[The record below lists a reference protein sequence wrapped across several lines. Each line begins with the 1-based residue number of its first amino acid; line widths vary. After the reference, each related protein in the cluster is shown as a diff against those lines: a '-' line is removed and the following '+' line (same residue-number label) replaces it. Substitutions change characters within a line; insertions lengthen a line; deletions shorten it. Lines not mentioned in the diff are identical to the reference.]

1 MELHWVEVLIYL
13 VTLAVGWGTFR
24 QIQRTDGERIK
35 KLEEE
40 FSEMHDDIRRIE
52 LSAANTPT
60 KADFEKLSS
69 DIQGMKILLARVEV
83 ILETHFKPE
92 SK

>member
-1 MELHWVEVLIYL
+1 MDLHIVEVLIYMIT
-13 VTLAVGWGTFR
+13 VAVGWGTFR
-24 QIQRTDGERIK
+24 QVQRNHGERIK

-40 FSEMHDDIRRIE
+40 FSEVCSDVRRIE

-60 KADFEKLSS
+60 KADFEKLANEIHSV
-69 DIQGMKILLARVEV
+69 KISIARVEV
-83 ILETHFKPE
+83 ILESHFKSE